1 MAESD
6 IARDLPAW
14 SPSHPT
20 LSPPLQPSDSAAL
33 SFQQHVSFPS
43 TLSTPTSAHSSLPAS
58 TSVLSSSASSPSSL
72 PLLPAP
78 LWDVIR
84 SNPVFSGG
92 AGLALVGVAAAVG
105 RQTLRTGME
114 LTRKYFT
121 VSLEIPSKDRSY
133 QWVLQWLSKQQQQL
147 QQAQQQPRMLDKAT
161 AAAASST
168 ASTTTAA
175 SSSSPPPP
183 PPQQSRF
190 ISLLHSLSRQQHLG
204 VETTFSQSP
213 SGVVSTHFDFVPS
226 PGDHTFWY
234 RHRLIH
240 YTRTREKSMIDIQTG
255 SPWETLTLRMF
266 GRNRNILHG
275 LLLEAKEAALK
286 RAQDKTIIYTSSG
299 IDWRQFGLPRKKRPL
314 SSVVLDKGVGE
325 RLLAD
330 FTEFLSSQAWYIE
343 RGVPYRRGYLLYGPP
358 GSGKSSFIQ
367 ALAGHMQYNICVLN
381 LNERSLTDD
390 KLAYLLAT
398 TPPRSLLLL
407 EDVDAAFTHR
417 EGKMAPLT
425 FSGLLNALDGVAS
438 TEERV
443 VFLTTNHIERLDPAL
458 IRPGRVD
465 VQQYIGQSSAW
476 QRREMWRRF
485 YGGREEGWERLGEQF
500 VAEMAE
506 VELSVAELQG
516 FFLLWKGDAKGA
528 VEASKEWRKV
538 KEVEA
543 RRRSAEERE
552 RRRVAREMEQQTSQQ
567 QQQHQQPGAVESA
580 HNPLQAAIQQHTPPS
595 NSFIMSR

>member
-1 MAESD
+1 M
-6 IARDLPAW
+6 
-14 SPSHPT
+14 
-20 LSPPLQPSDSAAL
+20 
-33 SFQQHVSFPS
+33 
-43 TLSTPTSAHSSLPAS
+43 
-58 TSVLSSSASSPSSL
+58 
-72 PLLPAP
+72 
-78 LWDVIR
+78 IR

-92 AGLALVGVAAAVG
+92 AGLALVGVAAAAG
-105 RQTLRTGME
+105 RQALRAGLE
-114 LTRKYFT
+114 VTRKYFT

-133 QWVLQWLSKQQQQL
+133 QWVLQWLSKQQQQPHH
-147 QQAQQQPRMLDKAT
+147 QPPHTRDAAT
-161 AAAASST
+161 AAASSLAASASST
-168 ASTTTAA
+168 
-175 SSSSPPPP
+175 SPPPP
-183 PPQQSRF
+183 PPPPSRF
-190 ISLLHSLSRQQHLG
+190 MSLLQSLSRQQHLG
-204 VETTFSQSP
+204 VETTFSQSA

-226 PGDHTFWY
+226 PGEHTFWY

-240 YTRTREKSMIDIQTG
+240 YTRTREKTMVDIQTG

-266 GRNRNILHG
+266 GRNRSVLHG

-367 ALAGHMQYNICVLN
+367 AMAGHMQYNICVLN

-390 KLAYLLAT
+390 KLSYLLAT

-407 EDVDAAFTHR
+407 EDVDAAFVHR
-417 EGKMAPLT
+417 EGKMAPPLT

-458 IRPGRVD
+458 VRPGRVD
-465 VQQYIGQSSAW
+465 VQQYIGMSSEW

-485 YGGREEGWERLGEQF
+485 YGGREADWQQLGEQF
-500 VAEMAE
+500 VAEMSE

-528 VEASKEWRKV
+528 VEASREWRKV
-538 KEVEA
+538 KEAEA
-543 RRRSAEERE
+543 RRRSAEEKE
-552 RRRVAREMEQQTSQQ
+552 RRRLAREMEQQKPAV
-567 QQQHQQPGAVESA
+567 QQPATADTAVD
-580 HNPLQAAIQQHTPPS
+580 PLQAAVQHHTPS
-595 NSFIMSR
+595 SSSFIMSR

>member
-6 IARDLPAW
+6 ITRDLPAW

-20 LSPPLQPSDSAAL
+20 LLPPVEPVHVAASQPVYPSPKHGLPIALPPGLAAPSPPSA
-33 SFQQHVSFPS
+33 PR
-43 TLSTPTSAHSSLPAS
+43 
-58 TSVLSSSASSPSSL
+58 L

-92 AGLALVGVAAAVG
+92 AGLALVGVAAAAG
-105 RQTLRTGME
+105 RQALRAGME
-114 LTRKYFT
+114 VTRKYFT

-133 QWVLQWLSKQQQQL
+133 QWVLQWLSKQQLQPQQRPTTVD
-147 QQAQQQPRMLDKAT
+147 AQT
-161 AAAASST
+161 SAAAKSA
-168 ASTTTAA
+168 ASTSLASASTSSPTTN
-175 SSSSPPPP
+175 PPPP
-183 PPQQSRF
+183 SRLLG
-190 ISLLHSLSRQQHLG
+190 LLHSLSRQQHLG

-226 PGDHTFWY
+226 PGEHTFWY
-234 RHRLIH
+234 RNRLIH
-240 YTRTREKSMIDIQTG
+240 YTRTREKSMVDIQTG

-266 GRNRNILHG
+266 GRNRSVLHG

-330 FTEFLSSQAWYIE
+330 FTEFLSSQGWYIE

-390 KLAYLLAT
+390 KLSYLLAT

-407 EDVDAAFTHR
+407 EDVDAAFVQR
-417 EGKMAPLT
+417 DVKLAPSLT

-465 VQQYIGQSSAW
+465 VQQYIGMSSEW

-485 YGGREEGWERLGEQF
+485 YGGRHEGWEQLGEQF
-500 VAEMAE
+500 VAEMRE

-516 FFLLWKGDAKGA
+516 FFLLWKGDVMGA
-528 VEASKEWRKV
+528 VEASKEWRQV

-543 RRRSAEERE
+543 RRKSAEERE
-552 RRRVAREMEQQTSQQ
+552 RRRLAREKGQQTTLSQ
-567 QQQHQQPGAVESA
+567 PDAPDAGAA
-580 HNPLQAAIQQHTPPS
+580 IDTLQAAVQQHTPPS
-595 NSFIMSR
+595 SSFIMSRQS

>member
-1 MAESD
+1 MTEPD
-6 IARDLPAW
+6 VARDAPAW
-14 SPSHPT
+14 SHP
-20 LSPPLQPSDSAAL
+20 Q
-33 SFQQHVSFPS
+33 
-43 TLSTPTSAHSSLPAS
+43 PTSQPLVRTSASELESPAS
-58 TSVLSSSASSPSSL
+58 TSPAASSLSVLSPAPRPSSSPAAAPL

-92 AGLALVGVAAAVG
+92 AGLALVGVLAAAG
-105 RQTLRTGME
+105 RQAVRAGME
-114 LTRKYFT
+114 VTRKYFT

-133 QWVLQWLSKQQQQL
+133 QWVLQWLSKQQQQQPPAQTPVGL
-147 QQAQQQPRMLDKAT
+147 QKAAAAAAT
-161 AAAASST
+161 AQPVTSSTASAIAPASST
-168 ASTTTAA
+168 AT
-175 SSSSPPPP
+175 PP
-183 PPQQSRF
+183 PPQSRF
-190 ISLLHSLSRQQHLG
+190 VSFLHSLSRQQHLG

-226 PGDHTFWY
+226 PGEHTFWY
-234 RHRLIH
+234 RGRLVQ
-240 YTRTREKSMIDIQTG
+240 YTRTREKSMVDIQTG
-255 SPWETLTLRMF
+255 SPWETLTLRTF
-266 GRNRNILHG
+266 GRSRSVLHG
-275 LLLEAKEAALK
+275 LLLEAKEAALR

-314 SSVVLDKGVGE
+314 QSVVLDAGVGE

-330 FTEFLSSQAWYIE
+330 FTEFLSSQPWYIE

-407 EDVDAAFTHR
+407 EDVDAAFAQR
-417 EGKMAPLT
+417 EGGKLAPLT

-465 VQQYIGQSSAW
+465 VQQYIGESSEW

-485 YGGREEGWERLGEQF
+485 YGGRQEGWQQLGEQF
-500 VAEMAE
+500 VAEMAG

-516 FFLLWKGDAKGA
+516 FFLLWKGDARGA
-528 VEASKEWRKV
+528 VEASKEWRLV
-538 KEVEA
+538 KEAEA
-543 RRRSAEERE
+543 RRKSAAERE
-552 RRRVAREMEQQTSQQ
+552 RRRVARETEQQ
-567 QQQHQQPGAVESA
+567 QQASPQSATADGASS
-580 HNPLQAAIQQHTPPS
+580 PLQAAIQQHTPPS
-595 NSFIMSR
+595 SSFIMSRS